1 MIPAYYDTA
10 YLFKALCAEAGSAEV
25 IAHART
31 VRHLVCSLHGRAEFA
46 SICHRKIRE
55 GSGAVADLITLL
67 AQLESDTRVGAI
79 VWLPVTEAVIS
90 RVEAAYR
97 STSTNVFLRAAD
109 ALHLA
114 SAAENGC
121 DEIYSNDR
129 QLLAAAP
136 VFGLRG
142 VNVITS
148 SV

>member
-1 MIPAYYDTA
+1 MSPAYYDTT
-10 YLFKALCAEAGSAEV
+10 YLFKALCAETGSADV
-25 IAHART
+25 VAHAHT

-55 GSGAVADLITLL
+55 GSGTTADLATLL
-67 AQLESDTRVGAI
+67 AQLEADTRVGAI
-79 VWLPVTEAVIS
+79 VWLPVTKAVIA

-97 STSTNVFLRAAD
+97 STPATVFLRAAD

-121 DEIYSNDR
+121 AEIYSNDR
-129 QLLAAAP
+129 QLLATAP

-142 VNVITS
+142 VNVIST
-148 SV
+148 